1 MIKKFNKEAKD
12 DSIQLKNKQNN
23 LTILGK
29 SNLVKDSNILLS
41 ELNHFNTYHPK
52 KTIKSKSRS
61 KKNLL
66 KMKLFPPLFDNNG
79 LGILNNFNN
88 NIGNNNNL
96 LNCNQN
102 LYSSTHLSKSPK
114 SASIYHLQKDIQK
127 TIFGLSMKIE
137 QESTII
143 GLENDDLKLST
154 LIKKKLDMDKSSIH
168 SNRKVKK
175 EKDKKKDK
183 GIKRSSIFGKKLSL
197 DKLEESLD
205 NSLIPLKSKSTD
217 LMPKINKK
225 FKRINT
231 KSKYRILLRKKLVY
245 DSFDSEEDEELEG
258 LFFIPPDDT
267 FIRIIDLFIIFS
279 TIFNIIYTP
288 YYVSNIKFFFFPK
301 KIFVTYIYY
310 FIDILYIIDLVLGF
324 FRVQTNFNFQII
336 KNNSQI
342 IKHYLITQFFLD
354 LIQAI
359 PFFTFCKYLCNRN
372 RHGNYE
378 LYNMTGF
385 QLFLILSL
393 NFKQL
398 KIFKIMDIKKNS
410 VYYEFKQFLTKYDLL
425 ESLYSFFLYFIFC
438 VFGFYFFISIHI
450 FIGQNSYPNWII
462 KYNSQNRNSSSLY
475 LISLYYLITTM
486 TTVGY
491 GDIVCASSFREMV
504 FQLILLSA
512 GITVYS
518 WIVSNIGN
526 YVKNENNA
534 SIKFDKD
541 EAILEEIRIL
551 YSNMPFKLYKK
562 IYHHLGLRRIRQKQC
577 DSNLLINS
585 LPHSLK
591 NQLLMSIY
599 GQIIKNFKIFRGT
612 HNTDFTIRLL
622 TNFIPLFSKKNAFLI
637 HEGQL
642 IDNIIFVKEGRL
654 ALEASIDMKEPGK
667 SVKQYLN
674 KNFCDIDEDVVII
687 SDYENSLNAS
697 NISETNYKNIYEQAK
712 LELNSVINDKNNTT
726 GLNFSMNESCIVK
739 EIGKW
744 DFGGEVFE
752 DSNFQFI
759 NIINISKNESF
770 GDVYMFLSKP
780 SPLSL
785 RVKSKKA
792 ELFLLRKYDASD
804 ISIRYPNIWAKFFKK
819 SYVNMLSIKAL
830 TIHKIQYYWENLGH
844 EMYKKQKTLFER
856 KKTLKKVKTIRTAKT
871 AQIGANKKSIFSKSS
886 YKICLNDKEI
896 NSIKDMQNEFN
907 INTKKSFQNKDSIK
921 YISFGK
927 ESSGYKCTDINTRS
941 ALPPIPVKTE
951 GEDDSLKSNNNNN
964 KNNNNKLFN
973 TNCFENKFKLS
984 KFSNKME
991 LKFTHNSEKN
1001 DKISSYN
1008 SSSHK
1013 NHNTKNSRI
1022 EYIKK
1027 LNRKI
1032 RRLRVSK
1039 KYYKDMC
1046 KKLAGHDIP
1055 ENNNKKRH
1063 LSSNVLVKKGSYNE
1077 EKKTYKSDKNVY
1089 NKQDISISQTS
1100 NESSN
1105 SSTQSKTKNNN
1116 ICYHLSIS
1124 SPITLVFKGKY
1135 KNLEKMTLG
1144 EYSKNYNLRVVA
1156 QRFISFYMTLSSKI
1170 KKEKLFE
1177 PNISTI
1183 SPPQKGRNI
1192 DEKISSSS
1200 SLYSVEKRKNSLKK
1214 NKSNESINKFSSK
1227 KTFSNCNDGQFL
1239 VVLDINK
1246 NSVNLYGR
1254 NNYNCYKSYETKWKR
1269 NRLSS
1274 SVSKTFSSKDYNLKK
1289 Q

>member
-1 MIKKFNKEAKD
+1 
-12 DSIQLKNKQNN
+12 
-23 LTILGK
+23 
-29 SNLVKDSNILLS
+29 
-41 ELNHFNTYHPK
+41 
-52 KTIKSKSRS
+52 
-61 KKNLL
+61 
-66 KMKLFPPLFDNNG
+66 
-79 LGILNNFNN
+79 
-88 NIGNNNNL
+88 
-96 LNCNQN
+96 
-102 LYSSTHLSKSPK
+102 
-114 SASIYHLQKDIQK
+114 
-127 TIFGLSMKIE
+127 
-137 QESTII
+137 
-143 GLENDDLKLST
+143 
-154 LIKKKLDMDKSSIH
+154 
-168 SNRKVKK
+168 
-175 EKDKKKDK
+175 
-183 GIKRSSIFGKKLSL
+183 
-197 DKLEESLD
+197 
-205 NSLIPLKSKSTD
+205 
-217 LMPKINKK
+217 
-225 FKRINT
+225 
-231 KSKYRILLRKKLVY
+231 
-245 DSFDSEEDEELEG
+245 
-258 LFFIPPDDT
+258 
-267 FIRIIDLFIIFS
+267 
-279 TIFNIIYTP
+279 
-288 YYVSNIKFFFFPK
+288 
-301 KIFVTYIYY
+301 
-310 FIDILYIIDLVLGF
+310 
-324 FRVQTNFNFQII
+324 
-336 KNNSQI
+336 
-342 IKHYLITQFFLD
+342 
-354 LIQAI
+354 
-359 PFFTFCKYLCNRN
+359 
-372 RHGNYE
+372 
-378 LYNMTGF
+378 
-385 QLFLILSL
+385 
-393 NFKQL
+393 
-398 KIFKIMDIKKNS
+398 
-410 VYYEFKQFLTKYDLL
+410 LL
-425 ESLYSFFLYFIFC
+425 ESLYTFFLYFVFC

-462 KYNSQNRNSSSLY
+462 KYNSQNKNFSSIY
-475 LISLYYLITTM
+475 LLSLYYLITTM

-551 YSNMPFKLYKK
+551 YPNMPFKLYKK

-585 LPHSLK
+585 LPHSLI
-591 NQLLMSIY
+591 NQLLMAIY
-599 GQIIKNFKIFRGT
+599 GQTIKNFKIFRGT

-674 KNFCDIDEDVVII
+674 KNFCDIDEDVVIV

-697 NISETNYKNIYEQAK
+697 NISETNYQNIYDKAK
-712 LELNSVINDKNNTT
+712 IELNSVINDKNNTT

-856 KKTLKKVKTIRTAKT
+856 KKTLQKVKTIRTSKT
-871 AQIGANKKSIFSKSS
+871 AQIGTTKKNIFSKSS
-886 YKICLNDKEI
+886 YKICVNNKEVTGIKDNDNNDNNEFTSYEI
-896 NSIKDMQNEFN
+896 NK
-907 INTKKSFQNKDSIK
+907 KKSMQNKDSIR

-927 ESSGYKCTDINTRS
+927 ESSGYKYTDINCRS
-941 ALPPIPVKTE
+941 SLPPVSAKRECEEE
-951 GEDDSLKSNNNNN
+951 GLKA
-964 KNNNNKLFN
+964 NNNNKLFN
-973 TNCFENKFKLS
+973 TNCFENKLKLS
-984 KFSNKME
+984 KFSNKMD
-991 LKFTHNSEKN
+991 LKFAENISEKT
-1001 DKISSYN
+1001 DKISNYN

-1013 NHNTKNSRI
+1013 NNPTKNSRI

-1032 RRLRVSK
+1032 RRLKISK

-1046 KKLAGHDIP
+1046 KKLCGHDIP
-1055 ENNNKKRH
+1055 KNYIKKKH
-1063 LSSNVLVKKGSYNE
+1063 LSNKILLKKESIPE
-1077 EKKTYKSDKNVY
+1077 ERRTYISDKNVY
-1089 NKQDISISQTS
+1089 NKQNISISQSS

-1116 ICYHLSIS
+1116 INFNLSIN
-1124 SPITLVFKGKY
+1124 SPI
-1135 KNLEKMTLG
+1135 
-1144 EYSKNYNLRVVA
+1144 
-1156 QRFISFYMTLSSKI
+1156 
-1170 KKEKLFE
+1170 
-1177 PNISTI
+1177 
-1183 SPPQKGRNI
+1183 
-1192 DEKISSSS
+1192 
-1200 SLYSVEKRKNSLKK
+1200 
-1214 NKSNESINKFSSK
+1214 
-1227 KTFSNCNDGQFL
+1227 
-1239 VVLDINK
+1239 
-1246 NSVNLYGR
+1246 
-1254 NNYNCYKSYETKWKR
+1254 
-1269 NRLSS
+1269 
-1274 SVSKTFSSKDYNLKK
+1274 
-1289 Q
+1289 

>member
-1 MIKKFNKEAKD
+1 MIKKFSKEAKD
-12 DSIQLKNKQNN
+12 DSIQLKNKQTN

-29 SNLVKDSNILLS
+29 SNLAKDSNILLS
-41 ELNHFNTYHPK
+41 ELNHCNTYFPK
-52 KTIKSKSRS
+52 KTIKGKSRS

-66 KMKLFPPLFDNNG
+66 KMKIFPCG
-79 LGILNNFNN
+79 LGMLNYNNNMGNN
-88 NIGNNNNL
+88 NIL

-102 LYSSTHLSKSPK
+102 IFSSTLMSKSPK
-114 SASIYHLQKDIQK
+114 SASMYHLQKDIQK

-137 QESTII
+137 KESTII
-143 GLENDDLKLST
+143 GLDNDNMKLST
-154 LIKKKLDMDKSSIH
+154 LIKKKLDMDKISNH
-168 SNRKVKK
+168 SNKKVKK
-175 EKDKKKDK
+175 EKDK
-183 GIKRSSIFGKKLSL
+183 GIRSSSIFGKKLSL
-197 DKLEESLD
+197 DELEENQD
-205 NSLIPLKSKSTD
+205 NSQIPLKSKSTE

-225 FKRINT
+225 KIHRVNT
-231 KSKYRILLRKKLVY
+231 KSKFRILLRKKLVY

-258 LFFIPPDDT
+258 TFFIPPDDKY
-267 FIRIIDLFIIFS
+267 IRIFDLLIIFS
-279 TIFNIIYTP
+279 TLFNIFYTP
-288 YYVSNIKFFFFPK
+288 YFISKIRFFCIPK
-301 KIFVTYIYY
+301 INFVTYIYY
-310 FIDILYIIDLVLGF
+310 FIDILYIIDLILGF
-324 FRVQTNFNFQII
+324 FRAQQNFNFQII
-336 KNNSQI
+336 NNNIQI
-342 IKHYLITQFFLD
+342 IKHYIITQFFLD

-359 PFFTFCKYLCNRN
+359 PFFSIFSFLSNDN
-372 RHGNYE
+372 RHGIYE
-378 LYNMTGF
+378 YYNMTGF

-410 VYYEFKQFLTKYDLL
+410 VYNEFRQILTKYDLL

-462 KYNSQNRNSSSLY
+462 KYNSQNKNLSSLY

-512 GITVYS
+512 GIAVYS

-551 YSNMPFKLYKK
+551 YPNMPFKLYKK

-591 NQLLMSIY
+591 HQLLMAIY
-599 GQIIKNFKIFRGT
+599 GQIIKNFKIFRGA
-612 HNTDFTIRLL
+612 HNTDFVIRLL

-654 ALEASIDMKEPGK
+654 ALEASIDMREPDK

-674 KNFCDIDEDVVII
+674 KNFCDIDEDVVIV
-687 SDYENSLNAS
+687 SDYESSINAS
-697 NISETNYKNIYEQAK
+697 GISETNYKNIYDKAK
-712 LELNSVINDKNNTT
+712 IELNSVINDKNNTT

-752 DSNFQFI
+752 DNDFQFI

-830 TIHKIQYYWENLGH
+830 TIHKIKYFWENLGH
-844 EMYKKQKTLFER
+844 EIYKKTKTIFER
-856 KKTLKKVKTIRTAKT
+856 KKTLKKVKTIKMAKT
-871 AQIGANKKSIFSKSS
+871 AKIPNTKKSIFSKGS
-886 YKICLNDKEI
+886 YKITINDKDI
-896 NSIKDMQNEFN
+896 NSIKDNGNNEFN
-907 INTKKSFQNKDSIK
+907 AHDIYKKRSFQVKDSVR

-927 ESSGYKCTDINTRS
+927 ESSGYKYTDINMKS
-941 ALPPIPVKTE
+941 GLPPVSIKREKEEETIRI
-951 GEDDSLKSNNNNN
+951 NN
-964 KNNNNKLFN
+964 NNNNKLFN
-973 TNCFENKFKLS
+973 TNCFENKLKLS
-984 KFSNKME
+984 KFSNK
-991 LKFTHNSEKN
+991 LDFKSSENISDKN
-1001 DKISSYN
+1001 DKISSYV

-1013 NHNTKNSRI
+1013 NNKAKNSRI

-1032 RRLRVSK
+1032 RRLKISK
-1039 KYYKDMC
+1039 KYYKDIC
-1046 KKLAGHDIP
+1046 KRLCGQDIAKDYP
-1055 ENNNKKRH
+1055 KDNYLSTKNMIKK
-1063 LSSNVLVKKGSYNE
+1063 E
-1077 EKKTYKSDKNVY
+1077 FCAEAKKTYLSDKYVY
-1089 NKQDISISQTS
+1089 NKQEISISQTS
-1100 NESSN
+1100 NDSSN

-1116 ICYHLSIS
+1116 LYCNLSIC
-1124 SPITLVFKGKY
+1124 SPIRLTFKRKY
-1135 KNLEKMTLG
+1135 KNLEKITLG
-1144 EYSKNYNLRVVA
+1144 EYSKNYNLRIII
-1156 QRFISFYMTLSSKI
+1156 QRFISFYMSISSKI
-1170 KKEKLFE
+1170 KNEKIFE
-1177 PNISTI
+1177 QKMSTI
-1183 SPPQKGRNI
+1183 SPPQKSRNI
-1192 DEKISSSS
+1192 EQKYSSSS
-1200 SLYSVEKRKNSLKK
+1200 CLYSIKK
-1214 NKSNESINKFSSK
+1214 KINISKENQLNESLNKFSSK
-1227 KTFSNCNDGQFL
+1227 GTFTKCNDGQYL
-1239 VVLDINK
+1239 IILDINK
-1246 NSVNLYGR
+1246 NSLNLFGK
-1254 NNYNCYKSYETKWKR
+1254 NNYSFYKSYESKWKPK
-1269 NRLSS
+1269 RLSS
-1274 SVSKTFSSKDYNLKK
+1274 SASKTFSSEDLNLKK